1 MYCIEGG
8 DLVPRKFDLTLDHA
22 SNRRLIPGEVMDV
35 LALGSTKQKNFEVKK
50 KFQALKVRKALT
62 AKTWKEKKDY
72 L

>member
-1 MYCIEGG
+1 
-8 DLVPRKFDLTLDHA
+8 
-22 SNRRLIPGEVMDV
+22 MDV